1 MRLVHNARR
10 AWSWYSV
17 QAMGWAAALQ
27 GAWLMLPPDMAATV
41 PAWLV
46 QAMTAVLLVSG
57 IVGRLVDQGD
67 D

>member
-1 MRLVHNARR
+1 MRLVKNAKS
-10 AWSWYSV
+10 AWRWYSV

>member
-1 MRLVHNARR
+1 MKLVNNWSS
-10 AWSWYSV
+10 AWRWYSV
-17 QAMGWAAALQ
+17 RSMGLAAALQ

-41 PAWLV
+41 PQWLV